1 MPKKILL
8 RYSANYISLRL
19 QKLLTGRVMLCE
31 MKPVSCE
38 EMYHTQAYCCYHLRW
53 RLLTAESTPF
63 PQRLTTPSENGEEC
77 GPRYLAGALA
87 GREGSFQS
95 PHWLLLSWIWG
106 FNLPLYLKKEDVI
119 SWCLLCF

>member
-8 RYSANYISLRL
+8 RYLANYISLRL

-63 PQRLTTPSENGEEC
+63 PQRLTTPSENGEER
-77 GPRYLAGALA
+77 GTSSVVPVTWQELWQAGKEQFPESTLAFVVLDLG
-87 GREGSFQS
+87 
-95 PHWLLLSWIWG
+95 I
-106 FNLPLYLKKEDVI
+106 
-119 SWCLLCF
+119 